1 MKMFGKSRKNS
12 KAEAEVVGTPFD
24 QADGELPDLSAGEAP
39 VAAAEPSGP
48 APNLLQAPP
57 AFESVGGKPK
67 AGFTTAGATAAGLAF
82 MDGDG
87 TGFQLRIGPDYKKHG
102 KKAPS
107 AMHTY
112 HPITMDVFKRSKI
125 SWHVASKLTLPPPPD
140 GASTPNASGLP
151 RRIVVNAILP
161 AEGPPLIGG
170 DPDGKCYQVVI
181 VFGASSEALCNWEKE
196 GSPACKLF
204 TRFATQAPEGI
215 LPDSG
220 DKEVKERLKLL
231 PRLDNM
237 DKLGLPGW
245 ITGYNGKPALVT
257 KSGALYKGEDYLEID
272 MNCFRFGE
280 RALSLLTLF
289 SLSLSGADA
298 LYLSSHLQ
306 ASSRRRASITSTR
319 ASRSSTS
326 TRR

>member
-1 MKMFGKSRKNS
+1 
-12 KAEAEVVGTPFD
+12 
-24 QADGELPDLSAGEAP
+24 
-39 VAAAEPSGP
+39 
-48 APNLLQAPP
+48 
-57 AFESVGGKPK
+57 
-67 AGFTTAGATAAGLAF
+67 

-87 TGFQLRIGPDYKKHG
+87 TGFQFRIGPDYKKHG
-102 KKAPS
+102 KKAVGDD
-107 AMHTY
+107 TY

-272 MNCFRFGE
+272 MNCFDSV
-280 RALSLLTLF
+280 RALSLSLPLMTLF
-289 SLSLSGADA
+289 ALASGADA
-298 LYLSSHLQ
+298 LSLSLLCLTQ